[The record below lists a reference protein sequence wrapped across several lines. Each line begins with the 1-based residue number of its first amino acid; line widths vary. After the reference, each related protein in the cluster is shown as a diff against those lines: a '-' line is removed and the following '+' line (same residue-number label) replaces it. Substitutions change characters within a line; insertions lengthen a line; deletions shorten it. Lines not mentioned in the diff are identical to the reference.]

1 MRQIHLAVLLAFA
14 LSIAVALTGCGKASS
29 ITAPTSLDSA
39 PPPPPAHG
47 EGTPLGGPVGPS
59 QQ

>member
-1 MRQIHLAVLLAFA
+1 MRQVRQLLLLAFA
-14 LSIAVALTGCGKASS
+14 LSTLVALTGCGKASS
-29 ITAPTSLDSA
+29 ITAPATLDSS

-47 EGTPLGGPVGPS
+47 EGAPLGTPVGPS